1 MTSPFQKLIEKM
13 SEKQMA
19 ISKSILGG
27 AWGDGMLTGNV
38 GAYDAARRVDEEF
51 KKQMAMIAMQ
61 GSGAMPSAPAA
72 PSVYNEN
79 DRSKMLHYRLRETM
93 AKFPTVHTAVVG
105 DKVFVMI
112 TTTTDAAML
121 EDDIH
126 MFPSDQLVS
135 QLRLLA

>member
-1 MTSPFQKLIEKM
+1 
-13 SEKQMA
+13 
-19 ISKSILGG
+19 
-27 AWGDGMLTGNV
+27 
-38 GAYDAARRVDEEF
+38 
-51 KKQMAMIAMQ
+51 
-61 GSGAMPSAPAA
+61 
-72 PSVYNEN
+72 
-79 DRSKMLHYRLRETM
+79 MLHYRLRETM